1 METVV
6 AGTARKVLA
15 TKLRRIVSM
24 PQVLEEADNEG
35 ETAWQALDPGVLN
48 HYVKPFDKLEL
59 E

>member
-1 METVV
+1 
-6 AGTARKVLA
+6 
-15 TKLRRIVSM
+15 M